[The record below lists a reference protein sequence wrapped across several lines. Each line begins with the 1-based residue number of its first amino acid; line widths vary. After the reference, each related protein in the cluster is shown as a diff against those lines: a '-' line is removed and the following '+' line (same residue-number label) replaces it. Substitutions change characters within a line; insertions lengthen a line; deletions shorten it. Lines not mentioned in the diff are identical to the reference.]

1 MHYYTVTAPPL
12 DLELKEVINAVYEV
26 RAKWRRIGIQLNL
39 TPGTLDAIEIEHSL
53 VSDRFEKVLSDWLRA
68 GSASWENL
76 VIALW
81 STPVGEIKL
90 AKQLG
95 QKHCP
100 QGCSMHT
107 CNNTRI
113 NSYFILYLGV

>member
-68 GSASWENL
+68 GSAS
-76 VIALW
+76 
-81 STPVGEIKL
+81 
-90 AKQLG
+90 
-95 QKHCP
+95 
-100 QGCSMHT
+100 
-107 CNNTRI
+107 
-113 NSYFILYLGV
+113 